1 MKMKN
6 IKKYV
11 FVICL
16 LLLVG
21 SGYAQ
26 NGVKVI
32 VNDNND
38 ISTISSEQLSR
49 LFLKKTTKWDN
60 GTKVSPVDLAANSD
74 VRETFTNS
82 IHGKSI
88 SAINAYWQKKI
99 FTGKGVPPVELQSEK
114 EIIDFVRSNPG
125 AVGYVSAGTN
135 TAGVKTITVKN

>member
-1 MKMKN
+1 MKN

-16 LLLVG
+16 LLFVG
-21 SGYAQ
+21 SGYTQ
-26 NGVKVI
+26 SNIKVI
-32 VNDNND
+32 VNENND
-38 ISTISSEQLSR
+38 VTSISSEQLSR

-60 GTKVSPVDLAANSD
+60 GIKVSPVDLAANSD

-99 FTGKGVPPVELQSEK
+99 FTGKGVPPVELQNEK

-125 AVGYVSAGTN
+125 AVGYVSAGTS
-135 TAGVKTITVKN
+135 TSGVKTVTVKN